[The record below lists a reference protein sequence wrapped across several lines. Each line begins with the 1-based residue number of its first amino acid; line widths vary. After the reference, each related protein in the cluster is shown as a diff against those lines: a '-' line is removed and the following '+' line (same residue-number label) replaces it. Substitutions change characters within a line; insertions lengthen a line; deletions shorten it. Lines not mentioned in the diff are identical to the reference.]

1 MKWNIYISGFKI
13 RTFENNRKEVLC
25 AGLGYSLL
33 SKSLIQP
40 LLLNQLCFSFQ
51 SHVHDHAGCTES
63 RCRDSDQLHV
73 GTIQERFTC
82 TKRIS
87 LTHWLIRRVDIY
99 FFFFFFYLFMFL
111 FLVYHIILPNNL
123 VQTIFHEKLWNF
135 KFFSTS
141 LFYNW
146 CYLHWAKILFA
157 SNTLKLDNEHLGHLR
172 KLFFDLFV
180 PLSNTIILLT
190 EEEMQALFRFWK

>member
-13 RTFENNRKEVLC
+13 WTFENNRKEVLC

-99 FFFFFFYLFMFL
+99 FFFFSSIYLCFCFW
-111 FLVYHIILPNNL
+111 FIILYY
-123 VQTIFHEKLWNF
+123 QTIWCRPFFMKNCEILNF
-135 KFFSTS
+135 FQPVFF
-141 LFYNW
+141 
-146 CYLHWAKILFA
+146 
-157 SNTLKLDNEHLGHLR
+157 
-172 KLFFDLFV
+172 
-180 PLSNTIILLT
+180 IIDAIYIEQKSCL
-190 EEEMQALFRFWK
+190 QATRWS